1 MTFGNLSGWVKKQIQ
16 SSQKSLPSP
25 SRHTVGG
32 TLNHYLKKYLCPQGA
47 FNLARQSEPMEKII
61 KDHSGKWQWIVQ
73 HKIALGT
80 DSAWRWEGVETQFTE
95 RKRGKAIKGNAH
107 PRSNHWRQRQVHQI
121 FNPAEGLSKSLWG
134 QVEWP
139 TGRPDLP
146 GQAQRSVPTSSL
158 LFFSSFHHW
167 GRRTLSHG
175 VSCSIQKSIL
185 SKSQKFT
192 Y

>member
-1 MTFGNLSGWVKKQIQ
+1 MTFGNLSGWVRKQIQ

-25 SRHTVGG
+25 SLRTVGG

-47 FNLARQSEPMEKII
+47 FNLARESEYTEEII
-61 KDHSGKWQWIVQ
+61 KDNSGKWQWIVQ
-73 HKIALGT
+73 HKTALGT
-80 DSAWRWEGVETQFTE
+80 DSAWRQEWIETQFTKE
-95 RKRGKAIKGNAH
+95 KRWKGYKGKRPPKV
-107 PRSNHWRQRQVHQI
+107 RSLKTRQVHQI

-139 TGRPDLP
+139 TRCPDLP
-146 GQAQRSVPTSSL
+146 GEAWRSVPTSSL

-167 GRRTLSHG
+167 GRRILSLRIF
-175 VSCSIQKSIL
+175 CSIQKSIL